1 MKQKS
6 SEKLNTEVALQV
18 MTYVETYPEDTQ
30 RKIARELGLSLGSVN
45 YCIKA
50 LINRGLLKAEN
61 FRKSSNKMGYA
72 YVLTPSGMREK
83 ADLTLSF
90 LKRKQRE
97 YLKLE
102 QEIKILRAEVSRQG
116 KQSDLKV

>member
-1 MKQKS
+1 
-6 SEKLNTEVALQV
+6 

-116 KQSDLKV
+116 KQRDLKV

>member
-50 LINRGLLKAEN
+50 LINKGFLKAEN

-116 KQSDLKV
+116 KQRDLKV